1 MNARTLKSVAIILM
15 CGIGCCLICACNR
28 QATTSAPASRS
39 SQLSSTGVGV
49 ELHTDPDPPRSGE
62 NAVEVLVKSADGT
75 PMTDVTVSVAFSM
88 PPMPS
93 MNMPA
98 MRSVVDLKQRDRGVY
113 RGDGQLSMAGAWNVI
128 VTVSRDGEP
137 IADKRF
143 TVFAR

>member
-1 MNARTLKSVAIILM
+1 M
-15 CGIGCCLICACNR
+15 
-28 QATTSAPASRS
+28 
-39 SQLSSTGVGV
+39 

-62 NAVEVLVKSADGT
+62 NAVEVVVKSADGN

-98 MRSVVDLKQRDRGVY
+98 MRSVVELKQRGRGVY
-113 RGDGQLSMAGAWNVI
+113 RGDGQLSMAGTWNVI
-128 VTVSRDGEP
+128 VSVARNGEP

-143 TVFAR
+143 TVFAK